1 MGTNPLLQLFA
12 QKMDYLT
19 QKQAQIAK
27 NVASANIPGYRP
39 MELEDFSSVLEK
51 KMSGGTSASSSIPK
65 AGMVLTNANHINGT
79 ASSSGGAT
87 AYATHKEKDVYEVK
101 PSGNA
106 VVLEEQLTN
115 LSQTN
120 QDYATMTGL
129 YRKMASMLKTAIGHR
144 G

>member
-19 QKQAQIAK
+19 QKQGQIAK

-39 MELEDFSSVLEK
+39 MELEDFSSVLQK
-51 KMSGGTSASSSIPK
+51 KMGGGTPASSGIAK
-65 AGMVLTNANHINGT
+65 GGMVLTNANHINGV
-79 ASSSGGAT
+79 SGSSGGAS
-87 AYATHKEKDVYEVK
+87 AYAAHKEKDVYEVK

-106 VVLEEQLTN
+106 VVLEEQLTQ

-120 QDYATMTGL
+120 QDYATITGL
-129 YRKMASMLKTAIGHR
+129 YRKLAGMLKTAIGHR